1 MVWSLNQSCIDQ
13 GFEENLVAII
23 FRTADLTAD
32 YLMTTYIKQ

>member
-13 GFEENLVAII
+13 GFEENLGSII

-32 YLMTTYIKQ
+32 YLMTIYIKQ